1 MTANTV
7 FYASTGP
14 QLTLFGVDVAEAAL
28 EKRST
33 VVLPANVQYAWPHP
47 SKRYLYVVSSDG
59 GPGVAGTTHVANAF
73 RIDPRSGS
81 LQPHGEP
88 QSLPSRPIH
97 VIASPSEP
105 VTGAPDEFTKVPRP
119 LRW

>member
-1 MTANTV
+1 MEIPRRKRASCGPSLKLTEGDCLEGCKFGGSSHVTANTV

-14 QLTLFGVDVAEAAL
+14 QLTLFAVDVAEAAL

-47 SKRYLYVVSSDG
+47 SKRYLYVSSDG

-81 LQPHGEP
+81 LQPHG
-88 QSLPSRPIH
+88 
-97 VIASPSEP
+97 
-105 VTGAPDEFTKVPRP
+105 
-119 LRW
+119 

>member
-1 MTANTV
+1 MGQYVTAKAV

-14 QLTLFGVDVAEAAL
+14 QLSLFDVAGAAL
-28 EKRST
+28 KKRST

-73 RIDPRSGS
+73 RIDPLSGS
-81 LQPHGEP
+81 LQSHGEP

-97 VIASPSEP
+97 ASVDTSGEYLL
-105 VTGAPDEFTKVPRP
+105 TAYN
-119 LRW
+119 

>member
-1 MTANTV
+1 MEIPRRKRASCGPSLELAEVDGPQGCKLGWSRHVTANTV

-59 GPGVAGTTHVANAF
+59 GPGVAGT
-73 RIDPRSGS
+73 
-81 LQPHGEP
+81 
-88 QSLPSRPIH
+88 
-97 VIASPSEP
+97 
-105 VTGAPDEFTKVPRP
+105 
-119 LRW
+119 

>member
-28 EKRST
+28 EKRSA

-59 GPGVAGTTHVANAF
+59 GPGVAGTTHRANAF
-73 RIDPRSGS
+73 RIRSRVWVVAIPR
-81 LQPHGEP
+81 
-88 QSLPSRPIH
+88 
-97 VIASPSEP
+97 
-105 VTGAPDEFTKVPRP
+105 
-119 LRW
+119 